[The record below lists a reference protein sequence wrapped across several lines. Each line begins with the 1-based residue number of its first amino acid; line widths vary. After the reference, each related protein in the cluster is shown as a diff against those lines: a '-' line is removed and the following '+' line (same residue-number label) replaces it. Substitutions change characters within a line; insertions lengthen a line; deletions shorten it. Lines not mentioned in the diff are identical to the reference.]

1 MRGSN
6 GNEAI
11 GLSRQLWLTA
21 LWEIIGWVIHH
32 IMQEWNSQRKNYILV
47 LALSIVLES
56 VYTKEETSKVIRDEI
71 MRWRKK
77 GGRVDSTSKMDEV
90 EVYEERK
97 IVRDLFMNVRIT
109 TKFRGY
115 IKQHHRNIGI

>member
-1 MRGSN
+1 M
-6 GNEAI
+6 
-11 GLSRQLWLTA
+11 
-21 LWEIIGWVIHH
+21 
-32 IMQEWNSQRKNYILV
+32 
-47 LALSIVLES
+47 ES
-56 VYTKEETSKVIRDEI
+56 VYTKEETSKVIRGEI

>member
-6 GNEAI
+6 GDEAI

-90 EVYEERK
+90 EVYEERQ